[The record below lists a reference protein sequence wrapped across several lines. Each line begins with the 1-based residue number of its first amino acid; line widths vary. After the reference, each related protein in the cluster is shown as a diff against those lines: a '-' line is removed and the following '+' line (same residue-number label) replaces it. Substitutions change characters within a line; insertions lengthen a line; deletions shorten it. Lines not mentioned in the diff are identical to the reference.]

1 MSWQDRAVSAK
12 RSRCRQLA
20 WWALAPLLVAAVAC
34 GDAERIATQTFTP
47 ATPGTLTVATSLPAP
62 GFWEG
67 DEPDGLTGGLEY
79 GLAMAMAD
87 RWDLELVVIDVP
99 FDDLVTGDLRGAD
112 LGLSQITITDER
124 RRDLAFSTPYYR
136 DDDGVVMA
144 AGEELT
150 DLKTARERRWGAI
163 TDSTQLALLRDVLR
177 PDVEPEAFADS
188 VAAIDAVARGRVDA
202 VLVDLSTA
210 LITTAGRDDLS
221 TVARVVVNGEMA
233 VALPSDS
240 PNVDVV
246 DAAIHAL
253 TSDGTIG
260 DLVAADLLPHF
271 ETSPDSLPVIRLPE

>member
-1 MSWQDRAVSAK
+1 MSWQDRAVSAR
-12 RSRCRQLA
+12 RSRCRQLV

-67 DEPDGLTGGLEY
+67 DDPDGLTGGLEY

-87 RWDLELVVIDVP
+87 RWDLELVVVDVP
-99 FDDLVTGDLRGAD
+99 FDDLVTGDLHGAD
-112 LGLSQITITDER
+112 LALSQITVTDDR
-124 RRDLAFSTPYYR
+124 RGELAFSTPYYR

-163 TDSTQLALLRDVLR
+163 TDSTQLDLLRDVLR
-177 PDVEPEAFADS
+177 PDVEPETFADS

-233 VALPSDS
+233 VALRSDS

-246 DAAIHAL
+246 DAAIRAL
-253 TSDGTIG
+253 TSDSTI
-260 DLVAADLLPHF
+260 DALVADDLLPRF
-271 ETSPDSLPVIRLPE
+271 ETAPDSLPVIRLPE

>member
-1 MSWQDRAVSAK
+1 MSWQDRAVSAR
-12 RSRCRQLA
+12 RSRCRQLV

-47 ATPGTLTVATSLPAP
+47 ATPGPLTVATSLPAP

-67 DEPDGLTGGLEY
+67 DDPDGLTGGLEY

-87 RWDLELVVIDVP
+87 RWDLELVVVDVP
-99 FDDLVTGDLRGAD
+99 FDDLVTGDLHGAD
-112 LGLSQITITDER
+112 LALSQITVTDDR
-124 RRDLAFSTPYYR
+124 RGELAFSTPYYR

-163 TDSTQLALLRDVLR
+163 TDSTQLDLLRDVLR
-177 PDVEPEAFADS
+177 PDVEPETFADS

-233 VALPSDS
+233 VALRSDS

-246 DAAIHAL
+246 DAAIRAL
-253 TSDGTIG
+253 TSDSTI
-260 DLVAADLLPHF
+260 DALVADDLLPRF
-271 ETSPDSLPVIRLPE
+271 ETAPDSLPVIRLPE